1 METYEEVMRRNEP
14 KNYTVKY
21 RMADGTTN
29 TAVHF
34 TSFEEADIFRMSLET
49 RDYIEDIQIFRSG
62 RHPNAKAWSPT
73 RRAVR
78 TQARKTHAEL
88 EEITINEEVW
98 ALPAGY
104 VDGDADK
111 HGPVVVLKTDN
122 RVPARCVAE
131 KAEWARKNTFTNR
144 MIGI

>member
-34 TSFEEADIFRMSLET
+34 SSFEEADIFRMSLET
-49 RDYIEDIQIFRSG
+49 RDYIEDIMIFRSG
-62 RHPNAKAWSPT
+62 RHPNAKVWAPT
-73 RRAVR
+73 RREKKVAPKR
-78 TQARKTHAEL
+78 NIEYG
-88 EEITINEEVW
+88 ITVDEAAWQV
-98 ALPAGY
+98 PAGY

-122 RVPARCVAE
+122 RVPARSIAE
-131 KAEWARKNTFTNR
+131 KSEWAKNNVFADKTCLWQ
-144 MIGI
+144 